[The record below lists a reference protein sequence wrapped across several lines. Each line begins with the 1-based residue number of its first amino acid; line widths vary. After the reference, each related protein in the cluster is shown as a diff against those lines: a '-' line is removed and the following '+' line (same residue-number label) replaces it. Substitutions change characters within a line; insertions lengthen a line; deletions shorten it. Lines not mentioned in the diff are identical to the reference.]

1 MLPGRLLLPKSLPLL
16 KEAYRKG
23 FIYEEADKRRM
34 NMKPSRKFARKK
46 RVQPRS
52 PSIQA
57 SPDQANPSDRL
68 SELEV
73 RQLNLELTEIV
84 RQQTQQLTQLQQ
96 QLQQETQIR
105 LQAEAELLQRIE
117 RQRLKSDIIQK
128 IHEAFALNKVLNTAV
143 AETQRLLQVDRVLI
157 YRFEPDWSGTF
168 VAEAVAKEYIPVI
181 GSTVRDPCFASRYVE
196 PYQQGRIQRV
206 DDVHTAGLAACHI
219 ALLSTYQVQANL
231 VVPII
236 YGGILWGLLLLHQCN
251 QPRHW
256 LDWEQEFLSHLATML
271 AISIEHTDSTQK
283 INQLNAHLE
292 QEVAERTAQLRLA
305 HEFDITL
312 KRIRDRVRD
321 SLDETHILQTV
332 VEELATTIGVNGC
345 NASLYDSIQ
354 RTSTVHSEYAP
365 FFLSSEGRVSA
376 LADFTSLYQ
385 QLQRGEACQFCFQQP
400 NPHRGLVSILA
411 CPIIGENGVLGDLWL
426 IHYPDYGFKE
436 SEIRLVEQ
444 VATQCAIALRQA
456 QMFQTAQTQVKELER
471 LNLLKD
477 DFLSTVSHELRSPM
491 ASIKMAT
498 HLLELNLERL
508 GVLENEPETIQKY
521 LQILHT
527 ECQREANLI
536 NDLLDLAR
544 LDSNCPRA
552 FTSINLK
559 IWMPHLVESFEVRVH
574 ERHQQLQVIIPDDL
588 PFLMTE
594 PSYLERILTE
604 LLHNACKYTP
614 SGERIIDKF
623 YRIPRNDPW
632 KHEGTGLGLALVKG
646 LVECL
651 GGTIRVSSE
660 NNQVEFTIQFPI
672 PAERKL
678 A

>member
-1 MLPGRLLLPKSLPLL
+1 M
-16 KEAYRKG
+16 
-23 FIYEEADKRRM
+23 
-34 NMKPSRKFARKK
+34 
-46 RVQPRS
+46 
-52 PSIQA
+52 
-57 SPDQANPSDRL
+57 
-68 SELEV
+68 
-73 RQLNLELTEIV
+73 RQLNLELSAIV
-84 RQQTQQLTQLQQ
+84 MHQTQQLTQLQQ
-96 QLQQETQIR
+96 QLQQETQAR
-105 LQAEAELLQRIE
+105 LEAEAELFQRIE
-117 RQRLKSDIIQK
+117 RQRLKSDIIQT
-128 IHEAFALNKVLNTAV
+128 IHEASALNKILNAAV

-157 YRFEPDWSGTF
+157 YRFEPDWSGIF
-168 VAEAVAKEYIPVI
+168 VAEAVVEDYTSVM
-181 GSTVRDPCFASRYVE
+181 GSTLRDPCFANRYVE

-206 DDVHTAGLAACHI
+206 DDVYAAGLSACHI
-219 ALLSTYQVQANL
+219 ALLSTYQVRANL

-236 YGGILWGLLLLHQCN
+236 YRGILWGLLILHQCN

-256 LDWEQEFLSHLATML
+256 LAWDQEFLSHLAITL
-271 AISIEHTDSTQK
+271 AISVEHADSAQK
-283 INQLNAHLE
+283 INQLNTRLE

-312 KRIRDRVRD
+312 QRISDRVRD
-321 SLDETHILQTV
+321 SLDETHVLQTV

-345 NASLYDSIQ
+345 NASLYDPIQ
-354 RTSTVHSEYAP
+354 QTSTVHSEYAP
-365 FFLSSEGRVSA
+365 FFPSSEGRVSD

-385 QLQRGEACQFCFQQP
+385 QLQRGETCQFCFQQP

-411 CPIIGENGVLGDLWL
+411 CPIIGETEVLGDLWL
-426 IHYPDYGFKE
+426 VHYPGYVFNE
-436 SEIRLVEQ
+436 SEIWLVEQ

-456 QMFQTAQTQVKELER
+456 RLFQTAQTQVKELER

-508 GVLENEPETIQKY
+508 GVLENQPETIQKY

-544 LDSNCPRA
+544 LDSNRPRA

-559 IWMPHLVESFEVRVH
+559 LWIPHLIESFEVRMN
-574 ERHQQLQVIIPDDL
+574 ERHQQLQVIIPEDL
-588 PFLMTE
+588 PFIVTE
-594 PSYLERILTE
+594 QSYLQRILSE

-614 SGERIIDKF
+614 SGERIMISAWAEAMENPERSMGNGDNSPFALLNISIINTGVTIPASECDRVFDKF
-623 YRIPRNDPW
+623 YRIPHTDPW

-651 GGTIRVSSE
+651 GGTIQVSSE
-660 NNQVEFTIQFPI
+660 HSQVEFTIQFPI
-672 PAERKL
+672 AAEREM